1 MSRQNISQKY
11 SKKGIDYYLAITL
24 GLRVGVAPCRDNLRC
39 ARSSRI
45 YMPNPNFLAII
56 VSEISS
62 YCFRNCRVH
71 PTDRTER
78 LVCVETDGLGDL
90 IVNPYRQTDDMARS
104 TRLVILVK
112 NSAFIRTDRQKD
124 IARSTRLV
132 MLIKNILTRLV
143 ILIKNIYTNGQTDG
157 HG

>member
-56 VSEISS
+56 VSEIS
-62 YCFRNCRVH
+62 
-71 PTDRTER
+71 
-78 LVCVETDGLGDL
+78 
-90 IVNPYRQTDDMARS
+90 QTNMARS
-104 TRLVILVK
+104 
-112 NSAFIRTDRQKD
+112 
-124 IARSTRLV
+124 
-132 MLIKNILTRLV
+132 TRLV
-143 ILIKNIYTNGQTDG
+143 ILIKNIYTSWGRKRFLLTVTYFQTNVVYPFTLRVTGITNGLRTG
-157 HG
+157 KEYFF

>member
-1 MSRQNISQKY
+1 MI
-11 SKKGIDYYLAITL
+11 GTL
-24 GLRVGVAPCRDNLRC
+24 
-39 ARSSRI
+39 S
-45 YMPNPNFLAII
+45 
-56 VSEISS
+56 
-62 YCFRNCRVH
+62 
-71 PTDRTER
+71 TER

-132 MLIKNILTRLV
+132 MLIKNILDSSSDADQEYICFVGSETS
-143 ILIKNIYTNGQTDG
+143 TSD
-157 HG
+157 